1 MPTGSSIRTGC
12 LIAASSS
19 ESSDILYATGFSAA
33 DEFICADLP
42 EGRRVAVVSSLE
54 LQRARKEV
62 RPGVEVMDRA
72 DIMRSRKV
80 PAGEKNFF
88 VCLSR
93 CFDIGCWLVPERF
106 PLAYADKLRQAG
118 IAVQAVSG
126 DFFPE
131 RAVKR
136 PDEIEHIREA
146 MKVTQDAMYQVQDF
160 LKDSTVGPDGVL
172 IWHEKPLTC
181 EYIRSEIEAEFKRRG
196 YSAERTIIAC
206 GADASAPHCIGSG
219 PVRAH
224 ETLVADIFPR
234 CDATGYW
241 GDMTRTF
248 VKGKA
253 SPVAKKAFE
262 AVLLASNKVLSVLRQ
277 GVTGKDMHLL
287 AAAILEEAGFR
298 TGLDGNG
305 VPCGFFHGLGHGVGL
320 DIHENPRLSPANP
333 SPLKAGGV
341 VSVEP
346 GLYDPSWG
354 GIRLEDL
361 AVIREDTCENLCT
374 MPKELEIP

>member
-1 MPTGSSIRTGC
+1 MQKESSVRTGS
-12 LIAASSS
+12 LIAASAS
-19 ESSDILYATGFSAA
+19 ESSDILYATGFYAA
-33 DEFICADLP
+33 DEYIFVELP
-42 EGRRVAVVSSLE
+42 EGRRIAVVSSLE

-72 DIMRSRKV
+72 VIMRSKDV
-80 PAGEKNFF
+80 PTTEKDFL
-88 VCLSR
+88 VRLSR
-93 CFDIGCWLVPERF
+93 CFDIGCWLVPKRF
-106 PLAYADKLRQAG
+106 PLAYADTLRRAG
-118 IAVQAVSG
+118 IEVQAVPG

-136 PDEIEHIREA
+136 PDEIGHIREA
-146 MKVTQDAMYQVQDF
+146 MKVTQNAMYQVQDF
-160 LKDSTVGPDGVL
+160 LKESVIGADNVL
-172 IWHEKPLTC
+172 FWHDKPLTS
-181 EYIRSEIEAEFKRRG
+181 EYIRAEVEAEFKRRG
-196 YSAERTIIAC
+196 YSAEHTIIAC

-253 SPVAKKAFE
+253 SPVAKKAFD
-262 AVLLASNKVLSVLRQ
+262 AVLRASNSVLGKLRQ

-287 AAAILEEAGFR
+287 AAATLEEAGFR

-320 DIHENPRLSPANP
+320 DIHEDPRLSPANP
-333 SPLKAGGV
+333 AALNAGSV

-361 AVIREDTCENLCT
+361 VVITEDSCENLCT